1 MTGAIFSIGRS
12 GLAAS
17 RASLELT
24 AQNIANA
31 SNPDYAR
38 RSLIQDELVLIGA
51 VGMSAADS
59 LGGVS
64 IGTVVR
70 ADSALVQRQARDAG
84 SSLASAEAE
93 LLALRDVESAI
104 ETSDVFAGLVDFE
117 AALTA
122 LEANPLEPA
131 LRLSAL
137 ESARQMAS
145 NFRVAD
151 SAIANARSLVQ
162 GAAAADVQQVNEFAA
177 ELAKANRDLVGVR
190 PGTNGQAALLDARD
204 KALRGLAEQFAI
216 TPVINANGTA
226 DVTINGTP
234 PVALV
239 TGGVA
244 ASVSVSVGADGTLAF
259 AVDGAGFAPA
269 SGAMAGRAAALT
281 EMAGLQTRLDGLAT
295 SVIGIANAAQGA
307 GADANGAAGQ
317 PLLSGT
323 GAGDIDVVLASAS
336 GLATA
341 PAGAPAGSR
350 NTANL
355 TALLGALGAA
365 TGPAA
370 ETDAL
375 LLGLSSRVAALGT
388 RREGLSIVAASAESE
403 LLRAT
408 GVDLDDEAASLVR
421 LQQAFEANSRVIQV
435 AAELFDTLLGLR

>member
-1 MTGAIFSIGRS
+1 MPGAIFSIGRS
-12 GLAAS
+12 GLSAS

-38 RSLIQDELVLIGA
+38 RSLSQGELVMTGAIGINTP
-51 VGMSAADS
+51 DS
-59 LGGVS
+59 LGGVRPGV
-64 IGTVVR
+64 IQR
-70 ADSALVQRQARDAG
+70 AESALVQRQARDAS

-93 LLALRDVESAI
+93 FTALRDVESAL
-104 ETSDVFAGLVDFE
+104 ETSGVFAGLVDFE

-131 LRLSAL
+131 LRLSAV
-137 ESARQMAS
+137 ESARRMAS

-151 SAIANARSLVQ
+151 SALANARSLVQ
-162 GAAAADVQQVNEFAA
+162 GEAAADAMQVNELAA
-177 ELAKANRDLVGVR
+177 DLARINTDLVGVR

-204 KALRGLAEQFAI
+204 KALRGLAEQFGI

-244 ASVSVSVGADGTLAF
+244 ANVSVSVAADGTLAF
-259 AVDGAGFAPA
+259 AAAGAGFAPA
-269 SGAMAGRAAALT
+269 SGAMAGRAAALD

-295 SVIGIANAAQGA
+295 SVIGIANAAQAA
-307 GADANGAAGQ
+307 GADADGAAGQ
-317 PLLSGT
+317 PLLAGT
-323 GAGDIDVVLASAS
+323 GAGDIAVVLASAS

-350 NTANL
+350 DTANL

-375 LLGLSSRVAALGT
+375 LLNLSSRVAGLDT
-388 RREGLSIVAASAESE
+388 RRAGLGIVAASAESE

-435 AAELFDTLLGLR
+435 AADLFDTLLGLR